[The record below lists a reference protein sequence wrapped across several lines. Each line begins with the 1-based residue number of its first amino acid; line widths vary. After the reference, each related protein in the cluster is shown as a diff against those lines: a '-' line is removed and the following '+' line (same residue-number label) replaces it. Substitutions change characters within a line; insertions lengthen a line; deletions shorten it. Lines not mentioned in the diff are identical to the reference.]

1 MYIKWNRPLIQTG
14 KENFTDKIEA
24 INLDEHYE
32 AKLTSG
38 LFQITSKTRF
48 ELEAEKSQ
56 EEDKTPDEKTPQSV
70 LFKDLA
76 GLDKEIELL
85 KEIFYNPLE
94 FSELYESIGLK
105 SAKGILLFGPS
116 GCGKTSLAKAV
127 CNEFKYAFVELK
139 VAEIYSRNFSE
150 TETKLKAIFKAA
162 CAQAPSILFVDDID
176 NFCSRKESMGQDME
190 RKVLTLFT
198 SLIDVAKTKNVSLLC
213 TTNKVD
219 AIDLSLRRPGR
230 LDKEIE
236 ISIPNQTARYQV
248 FIYFSFF

>member
-1 MYIKWNRPLIQTG
+1 
-14 KENFTDKIEA
+14 
-24 INLDEHYE
+24 
-32 AKLTSG
+32 
-38 LFQITSKTRF
+38 
-48 ELEAEKSQ
+48 
-56 EEDKTPDEKTPQSV
+56 
-70 LFKDLA
+70 LA

-248 FIYFSFF
+248 FIDFSFLNNLKK